1 MKKICL
7 AMLLGCAVSAQAQF
21 EGMDAEELSR
31 MMAGAGEV
39 MACFGRLDQDRM
51 EVLGARAERV
61 NAELEQLCETGQREQ
76 AQRQAK
82 QHLDEFMKEPE
93 YVQLME
99 CGEVA
104 QRMFPDLV
112 DMDALDLE
120 NGAHVCDS
128 L

>member
-1 MKKICL
+1 MKKIFL
-7 AMLLGCAVSAQAQF
+7 AMLLGCSVSAQAQF
-21 EGMDAEELSR
+21 QGMDADELSR
-31 MMAGAGEV
+31 MMAGAGEI

-61 NAELEQLCETGQREQ
+61 NAELEKLCDAGQRDQ

-82 QHLDEFMKEPE
+82 QYLDEFMDEPE
-93 YVQLME
+93 YAQLME

-104 QRMFPDLV
+104 ERMFPDLV
-112 DMDALDLE
+112 DMGALDLE